1 MAEFPL
7 DPMLSKTVIAAE
19 KYGCVEEVSIRWKMT
34 TALRVAGGFSLGSD
48 DMYHFLGSTPLRWNT
63 RSCRDEDRI

>member
-19 KYGCVEEVSIRWKMT
+19 KYGCVDEVKYINKTSLLKNL
-34 TALRVAGGFSLGSD
+34 LREHVRTVKKNMFYCGG
-48 DMYHFLGSTPLRWNT
+48 P
-63 RSCRDEDRI
+63 